1 MCDYG
6 LNNSIV
12 FLSRFGDE
20 INTTRVLSA
29 WTEKHSAALWPYSGS
44 QVERVPDIWIP
55 WTITHNN
62 PEQTDLQQIC
72 NCVFLI

>member
-20 INTTRVLSA
+20 INTTRVLPA
-29 WTEKHSAALWPYSGS
+29 WTEKHSALWPYSGS
-44 QVERVPDIWIP
+44 QVERVPDIWKS
-55 WTITHNN
+55 T
-62 PEQTDLQQIC
+62 
-72 NCVFLI
+72 